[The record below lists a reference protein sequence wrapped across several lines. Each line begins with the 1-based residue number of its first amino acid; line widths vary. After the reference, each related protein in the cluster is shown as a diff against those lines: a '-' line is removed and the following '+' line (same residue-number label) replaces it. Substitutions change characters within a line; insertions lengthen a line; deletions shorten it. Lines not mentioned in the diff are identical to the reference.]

1 MNEIRSVVEKSLANH
16 NYDSA
21 GLIMILQDIQA
32 VFKYLPPEAID
43 LVAEKLKIPRSKVY
57 AVATFYKSFYL
68 KPRGKHQIH
77 ICEGTACHI
86 RGATVLMNQASEQ
99 LKIKAG
105 QTTTDGMFTLEAVHC
120 VGACAMGPVAV
131 IDDTYHGNITA
142 AGLARQIKRLAEQ
155 KEEDRS
161 AGLTMAAL
169 GAPPAVIN
177 EKIESLD
184 AFIQQQAGMRQAHP
198 AGEPRLLVCAG
209 TGCVANGSLK
219 VARALERELAAAK
232 IELPVHLGLK
242 TVGCQGFCEKG
253 PLLILHPENIFYTRV
268 KPEDA
273 PEIIHKTVLN
283 KEVIDRLLYHE
294 PGMQAGIEK
303 YTEIPFFAGQQ
314 RNALRHVGS
323 VNPLDM
329 GDYIARGGYAA
340 LFKALF
346 TMSPEEVI
354 DEVERSGL
362 RGRGGGG
369 FSTGKKWR
377 TAACV
382 PADVRYVICNGDE
395 GDPGAF
401 MDRSIMEGDPHSVIE
416 GMIICALAVGASE
429 GYIYVREEY
438 PRALEHLQSA
448 IDQARAAGFL
458 GENLGGTGFSFDINI
473 NRGTGAF
480 VCGESTALMQSV
492 EGKVGEPRAKYIR
505 SAERGL
511 YDQPTV
517 LNNVE
522 TFVNIPLI
530 IADTAARFAATGT
543 AGSKGTKVF
552 SVVGK
557 VKNTGLVE
565 VAMGTTLRTI
575 IYDICGGILEDKE
588 FKAVQTGGPS
598 GGCLP
603 AEKLDLPVDFDT
615 LTEEGSMMGS
625 GGMIV
630 MDEDTCM
637 VDVARYFTDFL
648 SQESCGKCAPC
659 RLGLENLRAILE
671 RICNGQ
677 GEEEDL
683 KRMEILL
690 NVLENASLC
699 GLGKTAPN
707 PVRSTLTH
715 FKDEYLAH
723 IIDKKCP
730 AGVCRNLISY
740 KINDLCTG
748 CELCAK
754 ACPQQAITGAK
765 KQKHVIDEALCD
777 RCGICQATCRFGA
790 VVVRK

>member
-1 MNEIRSVVEKSLANH
+1 MSEIKSVVEKSLANH
-16 NYDSA
+16 HYDPAS
-21 GLIMILQDIQA
+21 LIMVLQDIQA
-32 VFKYLPPEAID
+32 AFKYLPPEALT
-43 LVAEKLKIPRSKVY
+43 LVAEKLKLSRAKVY
-57 AVATFYKSFYL
+57 SVATFYKSFSL
-68 KPRGKHQIH
+68 KPRGKHEIH

-86 RGATVLMNQASEQ
+86 RGSTVLMNQACEQ
-99 LKIKAG
+99 LKIKPG
-105 QTTTDGMFTLEAVHC
+105 ETTADGMFTLEAVHC

-142 AGLARQIKRLAEQ
+142 AGLARQIKKCAEQ
-155 KEEDRS
+155 KEEDRAIS
-161 AGLTMAAL
+161 AAVAAPEVL
-169 GAPPAVIN
+169 PGAAH
-177 EKIESLD
+177 EKIKSLD
-184 AFIQQQAGMRQAHP
+184 GFIRQQAGMRQAYP
-198 AGEPRLLVCAG
+198 ADEPRLLVCAG
-209 TGCVANGSLK
+209 TGCVAKGSLA
-219 VARALERELAAAK
+219 VARALEKELTEAK
-232 IELPVHLGLK
+232 TRRPVHLGLK

-253 PLLILHPENIFYTRV
+253 PLLIFHPENIFYTGV

-273 PEIIHKTVLN
+273 PDIIHKTVIN
-283 KEVIDRLLYHE
+283 KQIIDRLLYHE
-294 PGMQAGIEK
+294 PERAAGIEK
-303 YTEIPFFAGQQ
+303 FTEIPFFAGQQ
-314 RNALRHVGS
+314 RTALRHVGS

-329 GDYIARGGYAA
+329 GDYISRGGYGA

-369 FSTGKKWR
+369 FSTGRKWR
-377 TAACV
+377 TAAAV
-382 PADVRYVICNGDE
+382 PAGVRYVICNGDE

-416 GMIICALAVGASE
+416 GMIICALAVGASK

-438 PRALEHLQSA
+438 PRAVKHLQSA
-448 IDQARAAGFL
+448 LDQARQAGFL
-458 GENLGGTGFSFDINI
+458 GEQIGGTDFSFDIMI

-492 EGKVGEPRAKYIR
+492 EGQVGEPRAKYIR

-543 AGSKGTKVF
+543 PGSKGTKVF

-603 AEKLDLPVDFDT
+603 ASKLDLPVDFDT
-615 LTEEGSMMGS
+615 LTAEGSMMGS

-637 VDVARYFTDFL
+637 VDVARYFTGFL

-659 RLGLENLRAILE
+659 RLGLSNLYQILE
-671 RICNGQ
+671 RICAGQ

-683 KRMEILL
+683 ERIKILL
-690 NVLENASLC
+690 SALENASLC
-699 GLGKTAPN
+699 GLGKSAPN
-707 PVRSTLTH
+707 PVLSTLTH

-730 AGVCRNLISY
+730 AGVCRGLISY
-740 KINDLCTG
+740 EINDLCTG

-754 ACPQQAITGAK
+754 VCPQQAISGAK
-765 KQKHVIDEALCD
+765 KEQHVIDQALCD

-790 VVVRK
+790 VVVKK